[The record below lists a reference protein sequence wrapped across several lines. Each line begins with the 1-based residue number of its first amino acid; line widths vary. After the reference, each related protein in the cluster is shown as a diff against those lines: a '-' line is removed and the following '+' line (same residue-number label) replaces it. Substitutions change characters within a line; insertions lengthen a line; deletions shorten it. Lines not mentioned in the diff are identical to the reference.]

1 MSTEQKRCIGC
12 EHDFPATTEF
22 FYAKSDRAPGSKRL
36 DYVCRTCRIAV
47 NRAAEAKRKAAQAS
61 VEMVGPV
68 KPKRQGRPVVIKA
81 PKQKKQK
88 PQKPQKPAPA
98 RCPVPYGVA
107 MLSAWR
113 GPVPAGYGVGA

>member
-1 MSTEQKRCIGC
+1 MSAEKKRCTGC

-22 FYAKSDRAPGSKRL
+22 FYAKSDRTPGSKRL
-36 DYVCRTCRIAV
+36 DYVCRPCRIAV

-68 KPKRQGRPVVIKA
+68 KPKRQGRPVAVKE

-88 PQKPQKPAPA
+88 QPKPERRPA
-98 RCPVPYGVA
+98 RCPLPYGVA
-107 MLSAWR
+107 MRSAWR
-113 GPVPAGYGVGA
+113 GPVPAGYGAAA

>member
-1 MSTEQKRCIGC
+1 MNEKKRCLGC
-12 EHDFPATTEF
+12 ERDFPATTEF

-36 DYVCRTCRIAV
+36 DYVCRPCRIAV

-68 KPKRQGRPVVIKA
+68 KPKRQGRPVVVKA

-88 PQKPQKPAPA
+88 QPKPKPM
-98 RCPVPYGVA
+98 RCSVPYGVA
-107 MLSAWR
+107 ILSAWR
-113 GPVPAGYGVGA
+113 GPVPAGYGMAV